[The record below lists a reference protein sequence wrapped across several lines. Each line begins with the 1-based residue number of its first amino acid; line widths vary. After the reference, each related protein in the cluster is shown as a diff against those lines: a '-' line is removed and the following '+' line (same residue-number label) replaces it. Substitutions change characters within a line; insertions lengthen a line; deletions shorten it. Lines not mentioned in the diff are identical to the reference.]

1 MGEEVIPGG
10 PMDSLPD
17 MHADAPYT
25 AFLLDYVSYLSL
37 LLVKSAIFVTVFYK
51 FTCMN
56 KIGFYLHTSI
66 FELIIAF
73 FVKF

>member
-25 AFLLDYVSYLSL
+25 AFPLLFTYL
-37 LLVKSAIFVTVFYK
+37 
-51 FTCMN
+51 
-56 KIGFYLHTSI
+56 

>member
-37 LLVKSAIFVTVFYK
+37 LLVKSVIFFTVFY
-51 FTCMN
+51 M
-56 KIGFYLHTSI
+56 H
-66 FELIIAF
+66 E
-73 FVKF
+73 